1 MTEELRSPQQQIYDA
16 VYLCSLDL
24 GYDTYD
30 YLPAKE
36 ASLPFVFVG
45 EQFDQDRQTK
55 SSLYGD
61 VQQTIH
67 IYGGKR
73 QRRQVN
79 DMINRLKVELRKLKR
94 TDNFY
99 LTWKGI
105 NSQIM
110 IDNSTSTTLLH
121 GIVEVEFTFN

>member
-1 MTEELRSPQQQIYDA
+1 MTDELKSPQQQIYDA
-16 VYLCSLDL
+16 VFSRSLSLD
-24 GYDTYD
+24 YDTYD
-30 YLPAKE
+30 YLPAKD
-36 ASLPFVFVG
+36 ASLPFVYVG
-45 EQFDQDRQTK
+45 EQFDQDRATK

-67 IYGGKR
+67 IYGSHK
-73 QRRQVN
+73 QRRQVTT
-79 DMINRLKVELRKLKR
+79 MINNLKTEIRRMKR

-99 LTWKGI
+99 LNVKGI
-105 NSQIM
+105 NSQIL